1 MVQIAAQQLVTPPA
15 VPFIRVHGDATVSA
29 RPDRVQ
35 MDIGV
40 ITQGTTSQAASDLNA
55 KQSSAVIE
63 QLRTFVA
70 PANIKTINFSVNPN
84 YQFPKEGGTP
94 VVRGYT
100 ANNTVRIEIDDLS
113 LLRKV
118 IDAATKSGA
127 SNVNRLTFMLRDE
140 AGARAEA
147 LSKAATQ
154 ARAAAEALATSL
166 KLKLGQ
172 VLRLEEEQPVVVSPG
187 RQVELSTTKDQAA
200 ETTPVEPGNI
210 EVHASVS
217 ITFELVQ

>member
-84 YQFPKEGGTP
+84 YQFPNEGGTP